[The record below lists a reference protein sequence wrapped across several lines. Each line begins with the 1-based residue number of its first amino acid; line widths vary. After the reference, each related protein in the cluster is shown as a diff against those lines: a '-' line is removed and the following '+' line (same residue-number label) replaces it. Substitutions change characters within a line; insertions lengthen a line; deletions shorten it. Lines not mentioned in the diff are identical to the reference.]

1 MWTYQLAAALFAGI
15 VGTIVAM
22 LVLTA
27 PAKSTATADVI
38 EAAWHRYEI
47 GDLTD
52 WEFARLMTPR
62 PAMQP
67 RYIFPAAGAM
77 SKGEAAGAHDV
88 AAD

>member
-1 MWTYQLAAALFAGI
+1 MWTYLLAAGLFAGI
-15 VGTIVAM
+15 VGAIVAM
-22 LVLTA
+22 LMLTV
-27 PAKSTATADVI
+27 PAKSSAAAGAI
-38 EAAWHRYEI
+38 QAAWHRYEI

-67 RYIFPAAGAM
+67 RYMFPAAGAM